1 MRQMGWDEG
10 EALAKTSKAF
20 RTASKGDDA
29 DQIKSRQDA
38 LEHDV
43 VNEGTK
49 KRREGEDCE
58 SILGRPSR
66 NSWKQTEENCLNDLD
81 PPIEHPFLVADPH
94 VPQVLGEVI
103 YFNVLSRVSFSVLLH
118 FHLLSCILINMY
130 LHVDAVNYS
139 CQNILIEYMF
149 FKIEIGLNVIL

>member
-10 EALAKTSKAF
+10 EALAKTKKAL
-20 RTASKGDDA
+20 RTEASKGDDA

-43 VNEGTK
+43 VNEDTQ

-66 NSWKQTEENCLNDLD
+66 NSCRRQQDIPWVMVGWSKFPHKNCIPVAADYCYADVVHQQLNPRLETIWYAALD
-81 PPIEHPFLVADPH
+81 CMV
-94 VPQVLGEVI
+94 
-103 YFNVLSRVSFSVLLH
+103 
-118 FHLLSCILINMY
+118 
-130 LHVDAVNYS
+130 
-139 CQNILIEYMF
+139 
-149 FKIEIGLNVIL
+149 K